1 MQAMKDSGIEWIG
14 QIPQEWKV
22 VLLSSIF
29 NEHKQKNTDLLCSNL
44 LSLSYGKIIKK
55 NISTADGLLPVSF
68 EGYNIVN
75 KNDIVL
81 RLTDLQNDQRSLRT
95 GLVTEKIGIITSA
108 YVTLRLYASN
118 IASAKYM
125 HYFLYAFDISKG
137 FYGMGDGVRQ
147 SLNYDG
153 CKKIQLLFPPLP
165 EQQRIADYLDKQ
177 CFIMDKLAEN
187 LQQQIEKLREYK
199 QSVITEAVTKG
210 LDPNVAM
217 KDSGV
222 EWIGQIPK
230 EWKVIPI
237 KSLFS
242 FGKGLTITKA
252 DLQEN
257 GVKVINYGQIHAKYN
272 RGVSIN
278 NNLYRFV
285 SEKFLSTNHNSLI
298 EFGDFIFADT
308 SEDIDGAGNFVYIDK
323 HDKIFAG
330 YHTLILQSLYNND
343 NKFLAYLFL
352 STQWRQQIQKRIC
365 GIKVFTI
372 SKNILSCLTIIR
384 PPLPEQQRI
393 VDYLDKKCEEIDKL
407 IKIKQ
412 EKIDKLSEYK
422 KSLIYECVT
431 GKREVAHE

>member
-1 MQAMKDSGIEWIG
+1 MKDSGIEWIG
-14 QIPQEWKV
+14 KIPTEWKIERVGSLFMCRNEKVSDRDFAPLSVSKQGV
-22 VLLSSIF
+22 VPQIETVAKSDNSDNRKLVLKDDFVINSRSDRKQSCGLSFLDGSVSLINIVLSIRNKQQLTTSFLPYVMKNYGFAEEFYKWGHGIVADLWTTRWQELKSIF
-29 NEHKQKNTDLLCSNL
+29 IPL
-44 LSLSYGKIIKK
+44 
-55 NISTADGLLPVSF
+55 
-68 EGYNIVN
+68 
-75 KNDIVL
+75 
-81 RLTDLQNDQRSLRT
+81 
-95 GLVTEKIGIITSA
+95 
-108 YVTLRLYASN
+108 
-118 IASAKYM
+118 
-125 HYFLYAFDISKG
+125 
-137 FYGMGDGVRQ
+137 
-147 SLNYDG
+147 
-153 CKKIQLLFPPLP
+153 PPLP

-177 CFIMDKLAEN
+177 CSIMDKLAEN
-187 LQQQIEKLREYK
+187 LQQQIEKLKEYK

-217 KDSGV
+217 KDSGI

-365 GIKVFTI
+365 GIKVFSI

-412 EKIDKLSEYK
+412 EKIDRLSEYK

-431 GKREVAHE
+431 GKKEI

>member
-75 KNDIVL
+75 TNDIVL

-177 CFIMDKLAEN
+177 CSIMDKLAEN
-187 LQQQIEKLREYK
+187 LQQQIEKLKEYK

-222 EWIGQIPK
+222 EWIGEIPAG
-230 EWKVIPI
+230 WKIEKAKYTFAQRSERGNNISLQLLSPTQNFGVIPQVKYDALTGM
-237 KSLFS
+237 KSVKLHEGIELHELKTIHKGDFCISLRSFQGGFEYSIYEGVVSPAYRVFYATKQVVEKYYKYLFKSVAFIQKICSYTTS
-242 FGKGLTITKA
+242 FRDGKAISFEA
-252 DLQEN
+252 F
-257 GVKVINYGQIHAKYN
+257 A
-272 RGVSIN
+272 
-278 NNLYRFV
+278 
-285 SEKFLSTNHNSLI
+285 NSLI
-298 EFGDFIFADT
+298 P
-308 SEDIDGAGNFVYIDK
+308 
-323 HDKIFAG
+323 
-330 YHTLILQSLYNND
+330 L
-343 NKFLAYLFL
+343 
-352 STQWRQQIQKRIC
+352 
-365 GIKVFTI
+365 
-372 SKNILSCLTIIR
+372 

-393 VDYLDKKCEEIDKL
+393 ANYLDKKCEEIDKL

>member
-1 MQAMKDSGIEWIG
+1 MQAMNDSGIEWIG

-137 FYGMGDGVRQ
+137 FYAMGDGVRQ

-165 EQQRIADYLDKQ
+165 EQQRIA
-177 CFIMDKLAEN
+177 N
-187 LQQQIEKLREYK
+187 
-199 QSVITEAVTKG
+199 
-210 LDPNVAM
+210 
-217 KDSGV
+217 
-222 EWIGQIPK
+222 
-230 EWKVIPI
+230 
-237 KSLFS
+237 
-242 FGKGLTITKA
+242 
-252 DLQEN
+252 
-257 GVKVINYGQIHAKYN
+257 
-272 RGVSIN
+272 
-278 NNLYRFV
+278 
-285 SEKFLSTNHNSLI
+285 
-298 EFGDFIFADT
+298 
-308 SEDIDGAGNFVYIDK
+308 
-323 HDKIFAG
+323 
-330 YHTLILQSLYNND
+330 
-343 NKFLAYLFL
+343 
-352 STQWRQQIQKRIC
+352 
-365 GIKVFTI
+365 
-372 SKNILSCLTIIR
+372 
-384 PPLPEQQRI
+384 
-393 VDYLDKKCEEIDKL
+393 YLDKKCEEIDKL